1 MKSRYNV
8 HIGTVFIRVKDIKR
22 SKKWYQ
28 ENLDLFVNWEMDN
41 ICAFKLGET
50 DITLVQQEL
59 DVTKDVTFNI
69 FCNDIIGRRD
79 KFLERG
85 ICVSELKEWNNIT
98 YFSLKDPDSN
108 LLEICSIK

>member
-28 ENLDLFVNWEMDN
+28 ENLDLLVNWEMDN

-50 DITLVQQEL
+50 DTTLVQQEL

>member
-1 MKSRYNV
+1 M
-8 HIGTVFIRVKDIKR
+8 
-22 SKKWYQ
+22 
-28 ENLDLFVNWEMDN
+28 
-41 ICAFKLGET
+41 
-50 DITLVQQEL
+50 
-59 DVTKDVTFNI
+59 TKDVTFNI